1 MIHFSI
7 MYVIIICIKEK
18 DIMKNQPIHCIFLK
32 IAWILSLI
40 GSIGGVIWF
49 FSIITIERDNGS
61 FIPLM
66 ISMILFGVGT
76 CLVFGIFKKAFEP
89 ELENMKMKK
98 DLYIQDKTKH
108 MQEELASTDADIHH
122 RSIKKRA
129 RSVKQGLNIENCP
142 KCGDKVDA
150 NENFCSKCG
159 YSIFTKCNKCN
170 TVNESTD
177 AFCRICG
184 NKLKEQ

>member
-1 MIHFSI
+1 
-7 MYVIIICIKEK
+7 
-18 DIMKNQPIHCIFLK
+18 MKKQPLHCVFLK
-32 IAWILSLI
+32 IVWIISLI
-40 GSIGGVIWF
+40 LFIVGCLWLIYNLIIPGPGVLIATILTSISSF
-49 FSIITIERDNGS
+49 F
-61 FIPLM
+61 
-66 ISMILFGVGT
+66 
-76 CLVFGIFKKAFEP
+76 VFGIFKKAFEP

-108 MQEELASTDADIHH
+108 MQEELASTDADIQH
-122 RSIKKRA
+122 RSIKKRT

-159 YSIFTKCNKCN
+159 YSIFTKCNKCK

-177 AFCRICG
+177 AFCRNCG